1 MSGPLQEKII
11 EQIEDILSKKEIFD
25 YTVRFCNGKRKLVLK
40 VNDDNDKCIPIF
52 YDKFNDEQ
60 IMADNSKWLRCMEC
74 KISRG
79 IVGCNCVWIIT
90 LCQNMSIGDLN
101 FTACKIKVK
110 EVYND
115 VLNGFS
121 CYSDH
126 ENIQKF
132 ERQNCAKLV
141 GCEKDGVARVNVQTV
156 GTFIPRLGV
165 QNSSRRAGTRRPA
178 FPLPTNIYAIVVDTG
193 ILESHPDL
201 RSKISRKYSKNYTTT
216 NRARWNDDNG
226 HGTHCAGIIGAQD
239 NTIGMVGTAP
249 NVNLIAV
256 KVLNRFGS
264 GSYSNVIGG
273 LNYVAQWK
281 TANPTLKGV
290 VNISLGGGIYQPIDT
305 AVRNLINNYGI
316 PVVVAAGNK
325 SQNAENTSP
334 ARVAEAITVGA
345 YNNINNIFASFSN
358 FGSGIDLLAP
368 GVNIRSCWLR
378 NGYRIESGTSMAAP
392 MVAGAIVDMIANA
405 AYSAY
410 TPAQIREKLVADA
423 TSLNPVCNNGVIGN
437 NPRIDLYYQD
447 VVDAGT
453 TDKSVFIGSY

>member
-11 EQIEDILSKKEIFD
+11 EQIQDILSSKEIFD
-25 YTVRFCNGKRKLVLK
+25 FSTRFCEGKRKLILK
-40 VNDDNDKCIPIF
+40 VNGDADKCIAIC
-52 YDKFNDEQ
+52 YDKFTDSQ
-60 IMADNSKWLRCMEC
+60 ILANNAKWLRCVDC

-79 IVGCNCVWIIT
+79 IVGCNCIWIIT
-90 LCQNMSIGDLN
+90 MCQTMTMQDLD
-101 FTACKIKVK
+101 FTGCKMKVK
-110 EVYND
+110 EVYGD

-121 CYSDH
+121 CYSNH
-126 ENIQKF
+126 ANVEKF
-132 ERQNCAKLV
+132 ERQNCTKLV
-141 GCEKDGVARVNVQTV
+141 GCDKDGVVKANVQVV

-165 QNSSRRAGTRRPA
+165 QNSSRRAGTGSPA
-178 FPLPTNIYAIVVDTG
+178 FPLPNNIYAIVVDTG
-193 ILESHPDL
+193 ILASHPDL
-201 RSKISRKYSKNYTTT
+201 KSKISTTYSKNFTTS
-216 NRARWNDDNG
+216 NRAKWNDDNG

-256 KVLNRFGS
+256 KVLDRTGS
-264 GSYSNVIGG
+264 GSISNIISS
-273 LNYVAQWK
+273 LNYIAQWK

-290 VNISLGGGIYQPIDT
+290 VNMSLGGGISQPLDT
-305 AVRNLINNYGI
+305 AIRNLINNNGV
-316 PVVVAAGNK
+316 PVCVAAGNEA
-325 SQNAENTSP
+325 QNAANTSP

-345 YNNINNIFASFSN
+345 YNNSNNRYADFSN
-358 FGSGIDLLAP
+358 FGSGIDLQAP
-368 GVNIRSCWLR
+368 GVSIRSCWLK
-378 NGYRIESGTSMAAP
+378 NGYKVLSGTSMAAP
-392 MVAGAIVDMIANA
+392 MVAGAVVDMIANP

-423 TSLNPVCNNGVIGN
+423 TPLKPVCNNGVVGN